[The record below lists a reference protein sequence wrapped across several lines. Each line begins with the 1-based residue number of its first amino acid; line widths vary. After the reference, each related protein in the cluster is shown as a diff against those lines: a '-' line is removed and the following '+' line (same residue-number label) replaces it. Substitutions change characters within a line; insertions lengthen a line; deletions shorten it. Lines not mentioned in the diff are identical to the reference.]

1 MFHTVSVAISPHRY
15 WGSPNMVEMVYVVS
29 RKDESLREIT
39 VQINPTSIPHLTF
52 SLNYAARNF
61 SSLLSFKPFPSHVLN
76 VRSWKLRLV
85 EERIMV
91 TISST
96 DRLDLHWSTRSPLCF
111 AKTFVATAKRDACPT
126 GRETAQWKRDS
137 AGSLTMLMLYI
148 LRHNLSTKQ
157 ISNQN
162 NENKK

>member
-1 MFHTVSVAISPHRY
+1 MFHTVSVAISPQRY
-15 WGSPNMVEMVYVVS
+15 WGSPNMVEMVYVAS

-52 SLNYAARNF
+52 SLKYAARNF

-96 DRLDLHWSTRSPLCF
+96 DRLDLHWSTRSLLCF
-111 AKTFVATAKRDACPT
+111 AKTFCCHCKKRRLPNWMRN
-126 GRETAQWKRDS
+126 GSVE
-137 AGSLTMLMLYI
+137 AGFCGVSYHAYVI
-148 LRHNLSTKQ
+148 YFASQ
-157 ISNQN
+157 SINQAN
-162 NENKK
+162 Q